1 MLILDLCG
9 IGFHAVVVFGL
20 WVRTFLFKSILGRC
34 ARRRREKVFDDDN
47 LDFPFSFLAF
57 FTSFRSLS
65 QAPANCGMVFCE
77 KFVKK
82 KGNTPSIDQKI
93 RDKMLGL
100 EAQRFSYKKND
111 FNPVF

>member
-1 MLILDLCG
+1 
-9 IGFHAVVVFGL
+9 
-20 WVRTFLFKSILGRC
+20 
-34 ARRRREKVFDDDN
+34 
-47 LDFPFSFLAF
+47 
-57 FTSFRSLS
+57 
-65 QAPANCGMVFCE
+65 MVFCE